1 MIVFLTVLHTIVSI
15 LLISVILMQA
25 SQGGGLSGSLGGQ
38 AASSILGGQSA
49 GNVLSKVTT
58 WLAAVFITLAIVIS
72 MVSGPTDAS
81 SSSIVKQASENNSIQ
96 RDTESLPSEVEESV
110 LDLDE

>member
-15 LLISVILMQA
+15 LLISVVLMQA

-58 WLAAVFITLAIVIS
+58 WLAVVFITLAIVIS
-72 MVSGPTDAS
+72 MISSPANNS

-96 RDTESLPSEVEESV
+96 NNTEPLSPEIEESV

>member
-49 GNVLSKVTT
+49 GNILSKVTT
-58 WLAAVFITLAIVIS
+58 WLAVIFITLAIVIS
-72 MVSGPTDAS
+72 MVSGPADTS

-96 RDTESLPSEVEESV
+96 SDTESLPSEVEESV

>member
-15 LLISVILMQA
+15 LLISVVLMQA

-58 WLAAVFITLAIVIS
+58 VLAVIFISLAIVIS
-72 MVSGPTDAS
+72 MVSGPADNS

-96 RDTESLPSEVEESV
+96 SNTESLPPEIEESV
-110 LDLDE
+110 LDLDD